1 MSYSRNEKIK
11 DMPLKEVREFY
22 GTKFKEATKMYDD
35 AESGTKFNRD
45 NVLEFQERQKELK
58 EAKESI
64 SAMQEAEAE
73 FKSQREF
80 AAAEAGI
87 KRPPAHQGSE
97 GHGNNGAEGK
107 TLGELFTESRG
118 YKSHQPGVSTQVE
131 AIVAEIQ
138 GVSLKSIEELAM
150 KTTMTTTAG
159 FAPFSVRGPKIVDL
173 AMQMPMVADLVPQTT
188 IGQPSVIWMEE
199 TTFTN
204 LADTVAE
211 GGAKPESALVYT
223 QRTDSVQKIATTLP
237 VTDEQLDDVPQIR
250 SLIDNRLT
258 LMLKLAEEDQLLN
271 GSGTPPDI
279 TGFLVKS
286 GTGSTTRGASE
297 DNTDAILRG
306 IYDVN
311 SITGYARA
319 SGIVMNPLNM
329 LAIRL
334 LRTTTGEYIWG
345 HPADKGPMT
354 LWGLP
359 VVETNA
365 MPEDEA
371 LVGDFRLYSE
381 IFRKMGIRIDVGYIN
396 ADFTNNI
403 QRIRIEERLVLC
415 IYRAAAFNIVDGLNQ
430 AA

>member
-1 MSYSRNEKIK
+1 MSYARSEQIK
-11 DMPLKEVREFY
+11 SMGLKDLDTFIDS
-22 GTKFKEATKMYDD
+22 KFNEATKMYTE
-35 AESGTKFNRD
+35 AENGAKFSQD
-45 NVLEFQERQKELK
+45 QLKEFQERNAELTEARERAGSLKATDEEFQKN
-58 EAKESI
+58 
-64 SAMQEAEAE
+64 
-73 FKSQREF
+73 REF
-80 AAAEAGI
+80 YQQQYGNV
-87 KRPPAHQGSE
+87 KRPPAHQGNE
-97 GHGNNGAEGK
+97 GGGGQAIEGK
-107 TLGELFTESRG
+107 TLGELFTESKAYKMRG
-118 YKSHQPGVSTQVE
+118 PNTRMNT
-131 AIVAEIQ
+131 IDTEIE
-138 GVSLKSIEELAM
+138 GVSLKSLEELAM

-173 AMQMPMVADLVPQTT
+173 AMQMPTVADLIPQTT

-204 LADTVAE
+204 SADTVAE
-211 GGAKPESALVYT
+211 GAQKPESALVYT

-237 VTDEQLDDVPQIR
+237 VTDEQLDDVPQMR

-258 LMLKLAEEDQLLN
+258 LMLRLTEEEQLLN
-271 GSGTPPDI
+271 GDGTPPDI

-297 DNTDAILRG
+297 DNTDAILRA

-311 SITGYARA
+311 AITGYAKA

-329 LAIRL
+329 LAVRL

-396 ADFTNNI
+396 EDFRNNI

-415 IYRAAAFNIVDGLNQ
+415 IYRAAAFNVVDGLNQ